1 VQELGL
7 DAKAAA
13 RTWRGSVIAEAS
25 APTADDIVQWLAP
38 TVETG
43 SVIELRALNCVDNPK
58 YGAFTVAGF
67 FDSDH
72 LPELARAALQVTA
85 QAEGVYVTMNPV
97 NTALMARAANRV
109 VKIKK
114 DLATKDPDIVR
125 RTQLV
130 FDCDPTRPAGI
141 SATDAE
147 KALALEKATLLTY
160 DLTGRGWPEPILA
173 DSGNGYHVKY
183 RIDLANNDGSLE
195 LVKTVLATANQLFGD
210 EQVKIDVSLSNA
222 SRIIKLSGTMARKGD
237 DIPDRPHRRS
247 RLISAPSELLVV
259 PTDRLESF
267 AALFVPKNAAVNGQH
282 QNGHSGKDPFMMTVP
297 PSGGASPEV
306 RARAYVF
313 SPKFPDSIGGQNG
326 HGRLYHVAALLV
338 DGFGLSRQEAMP
350 ILREWNQT
358 KAQPSEDEGQ
368 INHKLDDAIKK
379 HPVPSLEKLNAD
391 RGGAGRNGSTTTANA
406 AAAPETDAD
415 IDNAEVLDRWP
426 TYPTDAFYGLAGKVV
441 ALADPHCEGDP
452 VATLV
457 QFLVGFGN
465 LIDRRMHFVVGATK
479 HYLNLLVLLIGAT
492 AVGRKGTS
500 WDVSR
505 HILEQLDSAWVKE
518 RIQSGLVSGEGLIYH
533 VRDPVFKEKRDKAG
547 KPTGEIILVD
557 EGSRDKRLLVVET
570 EMARV
575 LKAMNRDGNTLSEV
589 IRQVFDSGNLG
600 NLAKNSANRATDV
613 HVSIIGHVTSAD
625 VRKHLT
631 ETDTANGFANRFI
644 WAAVRR
650 SKLLPDGGN
659 LLDVDWSPIQSELSR
674 VIRIANGSANTRMTR
689 DTAARKAWHSIYE
702 ELSSAKHG
710 VAGKILSRAEAQV
723 MRLACVYAVLDG
735 SDLVRIEHL
744 KAAGALWEYCEAS
757 VRLVFGDALGDPN
770 TTKLLAALNSAPG
783 GLTKSEI
790 YATVF
795 NRKKKAA
802 ELAGILSDL
811 LTQGLIHRKNDA
823 STGGRKS
830 ERWFPGKEMP

>member
-1 VQELGL
+1 VTIGVQDRPKL
-7 DAKAAA
+7 AA
-13 RTWRGSVIAEAS
+13 S
-25 APTADDIVQWLAP
+25 TADDIVEWLAP
-38 TVETG
+38 TVDPG
-43 SVIELRALNCVDNPK
+43 DVVELRALNCVDNPK

-67 FDSDH
+67 FDADH

-109 VKIKK
+109 IKIKK
-114 DLATKDPDIVR
+114 DLATKDQDIVR

-130 FDCDPTRPAGI
+130 FDADPTRPAGI

-147 KALALEKATLLTY
+147 KALALEKATLLTH
-160 DLTGRGWPEPILA
+160 DLTGRGWPEPILV

-210 EQVKIDVSLSNA
+210 DQVKIDVSLSNA
-222 SRIIKLSGTMARKGD
+222 SRIIKLPGTMSRKGD
-237 DIPDRPHRRS
+237 NIPDRPHRCS

-259 PTDRLESF
+259 PTDRLEAF

-282 QNGHSGKDPFMMTVP
+282 QNVHSGADPFMMTVP
-297 PSGGASPEV
+297 PRGGGSPEV
-306 RARAYVF
+306 RARAYLF
-313 SPKFPDSIGGQNG
+313 SSKFPDSIAGQNG
-326 HGRLYHVAALLV
+326 HGRLYHVASVLV
-338 DGFGLSRQEAMP
+338 DGFGLRRNEALPIFQDWNRQ
-350 ILREWNQT
+350 
-358 KAQPSEDEGQ
+358 KASPPEDDAQ
-368 INHKLDDAIKK
+368 IQHKLDDAIKN

-391 RGGAGRNGSTTTANA
+391 WRNGSTTTTNA
-406 AAAPETDAD
+406 AATPETDAD
-415 IDNAEVLDRWP
+415 VDNAEVLDRWP

-465 LIDRRMHFVVGATK
+465 LIDRRMHFVVGATR

-505 HILEQLDSAWVKE
+505 HILEQVDSAWCKE

-547 KPTGEIILVD
+547 KPTGEMILVD

-600 NLAKNSANRATDV
+600 NLAKNSANRASDV

-674 VIRIANGSANTRMTR
+674 VVRFANGSPNTRMTR
-689 DTAARKAWHSIYE
+689 DPVARKAWHSVYE
-702 ELSSAKHG
+702 ELSAAKHG
-710 VAGKILSRAEAQV
+710 VGGKILSRAEAQV
-723 MRLACVYAVLDG
+723 MRVACVYAVLEG

-770 TTKLLAALNSAPG
+770 TTKLLAALNAAPL

-790 YATVF
+790 NSQVF
-795 NRKKKAA
+795 NRNKKAG
-802 ELAGILSDL
+802 ELATILSDL
-811 LTQGLIHRKNDA
+811 LTAGLIHRKSDS

-830 ERWFPGKEMP
+830 ERWLAGKGTV